1 MSFAHTV
8 NTAVNRTVPSAF
20 RLFFLIVSS
29 LAVFGFPAYG
39 ADEDQ
44 TEAVLDLPLE
54 RLLDVSVVSAS
65 RKNQSLS
72 DVASAVFVINEDD
85 IRHSGATTIPDL
97 LRMVPGV
104 QVASIDGTSWAV
116 SVRGF
121 NGLFAN
127 KLLVM
132 IDGRTVYTPLFGGVL
147 WDVQDTLLDNIER
160 IEVVRGS
167 GSTMWGANA
176 VNGVIN
182 IITKHSQDTVGG
194 LATGLVGSR
203 ERGTV
208 GVRYGAEVG
217 ASSSYRIYLKHV
229 ERAGTPTLGMPAADT
244 LSMTRGGFRFDSTPA
259 EGVNVTLLGD
269 LYGGTA
275 DHSYTVPT
283 FTPPFSATSSPAAD
297 LLGGNLLSRVDW
309 LTSDTSKFSFQ
320 LYYDRT
326 GRDTPFVKEDR
337 DTVDL
342 DLQHNVRLAGVH
354 EVTWGAGYRFLHDR
368 TPGDAFFSLDP
379 ASRSNHLLNLFLQDE
394 ITLVPDQLRLILG
407 TKLEHNDFTGWEVEP
422 SAKLSWTLRRGYSL
436 WASVSRAVRT
446 PTRGESD
453 LRIPLTLIPANPQSP
468 LPTQVVLLGNS
479 DLKPESVLAYE
490 LGFRADLSN
499 ALSLDVTS
507 FYYRYS
513 DLVSAQLGAPSVS
526 GGMRTVPDTFSN
538 LNSCD
543 SSGAEVSLQWQAL
556 EWWKL
561 KGGYS
566 YIQFFGSEA
575 ATAQGS
581 KATPSHQ
588 ATLRSFMA
596 LGRDVDLDLWAR
608 YQSHSTSAQQNSSVH
623 TPAYLTLD
631 ARAAWRVAPGWELAL
646 VGQNLLERRHLEAVS
661 EQTAAEHEV
670 ERSVYGKVTWEF

>member
-1 MSFAHTV
+1 MSFAHPV
-8 NTAVNRTVPSAF
+8 DTAVSRTVPFAL

-29 LAVFGFPAYG
+29 LVVSCFPAYA
-39 ADEDQ
+39 ADQDQ
-44 TEAVLDLPLE
+44 TETVLELPLE
-54 RLLDVSVVSAS
+54 RLLDVSVISAS

-85 IRHSGATTIPDL
+85 ILHSGATTIPDL

-194 LATGLVGSR
+194 LAIGLVGSR

-208 GVRYGAEVG
+208 GLRYGAEVG
-217 ASSSYRIYLKHV
+217 ANSSYRIYLKHV
-229 ERAGTPTLGMPAADT
+229 ERAGLPTLGPPAADS

-259 EGVNVTLLGD
+259 AGVNVTLQGD

-275 DHSYTVPT
+275 DHSYTVST

-354 EVTWGAGYRFLHDR
+354 ELTWGAGYRFLHDR
-368 TPGDAFFSLDP
+368 TPGDAVFSLDP
-379 ASRSNHLLNLFLQDE
+379 SSRSNHLLNLFLQDE
-394 ITLVPDQLRLILG
+394 ITLVPDQLRFILG
-407 TKLEHNDFTGWEVEP
+407 TKLEHNSFSGWEVEP
-422 SAKLSWTLRRGYSL
+422 SARLSWTVHRGYSL

-446 PTRGESD
+446 PSRGEND
-453 LRIPLTLIPANPQSP
+453 LRIPLTLVPANPQSP
-468 LPTQVVLLGNS
+468 LPTQVVLLGNP

-490 LGFRADLSN
+490 LGFRADLNN

-513 DLVSAQLGAPSVS
+513 DLVGAQLGTPSVS
-526 GGMRTVPDTFSN
+526 GGVRSVPDTFVN

-543 SSGAEVSLQWQAL
+543 SSGAEVSLKWQAL

-566 YIQFFGSEA
+566 YIQFFGSQA

-581 KATPSHQ
+581 KTTPAQQ

-596 LGRDVDLDLWAR
+596 LGRDLDLDLWTR
-608 YQSHSTSAQQNSSVH
+608 YQSHNTSAQQSSEVH
-623 TPAYLTLD
+623 IPAYLTLD

-646 VGQNLLERRHLEAVS
+646 VGQNLLDRRHLEAVS
-661 EQTAAEHEV
+661 EQTIAQHEV